1 MRRNFAKLTGLSYE
15 LIGSGTHDVTS
26 RKVTSR
32 EGTTMATRSVSILLG
47 RDRICAVLEPL
58 LGFELARERANNIA
72 QVLAIAAHDPARVA
86 LDMLRRTG
94 LGDVAG
100 VAEQVSHA
108 WSAGVRELDARVPAC
123 EQSGDAREQRI
134 ERVA

>member
-1 MRRNFAKLTGLSYE
+1 
-15 LIGSGTHDVTS
+15 
-26 RKVTSR
+26 
-32 EGTTMATRSVSILLG
+32 MAARSMSILLG

-72 QVLAIAAHDPARVA
+72 QVLALAERDPERVA

-94 LGDVAG
+94 LGDIAY
-100 VAEQVSHA
+100 VAEQVSLA
-108 WSAGVRELDARVPAC
+108 WFAGVR
-123 EQSGDAREQRI
+123 GM